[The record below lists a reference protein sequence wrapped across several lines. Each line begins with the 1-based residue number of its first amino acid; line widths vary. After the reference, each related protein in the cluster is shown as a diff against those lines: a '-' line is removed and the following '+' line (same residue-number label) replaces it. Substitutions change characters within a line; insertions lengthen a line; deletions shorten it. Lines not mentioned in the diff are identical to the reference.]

1 MKRWRWLAAVVVMT
15 CAACGSASPTAPS
28 GGGSTA
34 IASLSIT
41 GNGQIDLIGL
51 TSSLVAVATLANGTS
66 SVVTSSATWQSSNP
80 AAVTIS
86 TTGVATGVDV
96 GSTSI
101 SANYQGA
108 SASLAMRVGAFIDCG
123 TYDPSTLQIQTNAS
137 GDFVVAQPAGPGFFL
152 LQEYATQSD
161 AAAGLAVYQRYR
173 NDCYVGRNNSRS
185 PRLAYVFGYWLNQF
199 GLQTTI
205 NNEDC
210 EPYDKSTVAVVSH
223 GSSGWDVMASGRSL
237 LLLDTAADATTMA
250 AMIKTYSNQCY
261 IGRGNTRANASDY
274 ISRYWK

>member
-1 MKRWRWLAAVVVMT
+1 MMRLSVLAAAIAMT
-15 CAACGSASPTAPS
+15 CACGGASPSAPS

-34 IASLSIT
+34 VASLTIT

-66 SVVTSSATWQSSNP
+66 SVVTTSAAWQSSNP

-101 SANYQGA
+101 SATYQGA
-108 SASLAMRVGAFIDCG
+108 SASLAMRVGAFNDCES
-123 TYDPSTLQIQTNAS
+123 YNPSTLQVLTS
-137 GDFVVAQPAGPGFFL
+137 GADFVVASPIGAGFSLMQG
-152 LQEYATQSD
+152 YATAAD
-161 AAAGLAVYQRYR
+161 AAAGLAVFQRYR
-173 NDCYVGRNNSRS
+173 DFCFVGRNNSRS
-185 PRLAYVFGYWLNQF
+185 PRGAYIFGFWLNQF

-205 NNEDC
+205 SNEDC
-210 EPYDKSTVAVVSH
+210 EPYDRSTVAVVSH
-223 GSSGWDVMASGRSL
+223 GPSGWDVMASGRSL
-237 LLLDTAADATTMA
+237 LLLDSAADATTIA